1 MDEENFDNLFN
12 FVLDNAVNKLGPSL
26 HTRKQRRWRDK
37 KKDKFYCT
45 QISLPRLLI
54 KQIKESNQYL
64 SKINENFEDDVAAN
78 NPVFNDN
85 ILVHDILMDDTNT
98 DGADA
103 SGTLDDD
110 THTIGTF
117 DDDTLVDNYILDDD
131 DYIYKFI

>member
-1 MDEENFDNLFN
+1 
-12 FVLDNAVNKLGPSL
+12 
-26 HTRKQRRWRDK
+26 
-37 KKDKFYCT
+37 
-45 QISLPRLLI
+45 
-54 KQIKESNQYL
+54 KESNQYL

>member
-12 FVLDNAVNKLGPSL
+12 FVLDNAVNKLEPSL

-37 KKDKFYCT
+37 KKDKLYCT
-45 QISLPRLLI
+45 QISLPPLLI

-64 SKINENFEDDVAAN
+64 SKTNENFEDVAAN

-85 ILVHDILMDDTNT
+85 ILVHHILMDDTNT